1 MFAQI
6 VRGAVASPAGLHF
19 DNLEPVTVGMPE
31 LCRVGLSETWLLKA
45 CGHRHWMA
53 LADAF
58 GLDRPRFTS
67 ATGERLYP
75 AFTSVALSDCRL
87 ESVDEDCRLTFAVDL
102 RRIGRTR
109 FASDIMITV
118 AGAIVAKA
126 RMESAFVQR
135 MVVGSN
141 RSATR
146 ALVARPCRLLPPNIM
161 ADRPFRADRWDR
173 VGVFRRTER
182 AELARMVIDPS
193 PHEDFNG
200 ADFLY
205 FAAYQSM
212 LDRAEWRWLR
222 PVSTMFATRNRTIH
236 YFGNAELGDRIVATM
251 CGRRNGP
258 EAVEH
263 WIELRRESDDALIA
277 LAFTR
282 RKAVQPVQRRL

>member
-1 MFAQI
+1 MSADPL
-6 VRGAVASPAGLHF
+6 RRAVASLARLHF
-19 DNLEPVTVGMPE
+19 DDLEPVTVGMPE

-45 CGHRHWMA
+45 CGHRHWMG

-58 GLDRPRFTS
+58 GLDRPRFAN

-75 AFTSVALSDCRL
+75 AFTLAALSDCRL
-87 ESVDEDCRLTFAVDL
+87 ESVGEDSRLSFAVDL

-109 FASDIMITV
+109 FASDITITV
-118 AGAIVAKA
+118 AGTVIAKA
-126 RMESAFVQR
+126 HMQSAFVQR
-135 MVVGSN
+135 MVAGSN

-161 ADRPFRADRWDR
+161 ADRPLRAEIWES
-173 VGVFRRTER
+173 VGGFRRTDR
-182 AELARMVIDPS
+182 VELARMVIDPS

-205 FAAYQSM
+205 FAAFQSM

-222 PVSTMFATRNRTIH
+222 PVSPVLATRDRTIH
-236 YFGNAELGDRIVATM
+236 YLGNAELGDRIVATM
-251 CGRRNGP
+251 CGRRNEP
-258 EAVEH
+258 EAIDH

-282 RKAVQPVQRRL
+282 REAVQSI